1 MKILRFF
8 AFLAACIALS
18 CADAAASGWEA
29 RLAGHPSMPQKFF
42 AVDKDSQTFF
52 LYSRKSPLKLIGS
65 YPCTTGQLPG
75 DKFVEGDLRTPE
87 GVYFI
92 KRKLRKK
99 LDWSLYGNLAYDLNF
114 PNPVDRIK
122 GKTGYGI
129 WVHGRGKK
137 LVPRDTR
144 GCVALN
150 TPDLRDMGSDIEPG
164 LPVVISQRLEVT
176 AAEGPAPELDH
187 AVQRVQA
194 WAEAW
199 ERRSADF
206 FSFYDAASYNK
217 AHGKSFSHF
226 MHRKQRL
233 FKRHDWIQVMPYD
246 IRVVPGPDYLVTYF
260 RQYYRTP
267 SMVSEGVKRLY
278 WQQGA
283 DGELR
288 IVGREWI
295 KTPRT
300 LDAAYLKHVASEV
313 EPLIEGWRA
322 AWEKADLDGYLS
334 YYAFGAE
341 QGKRLGVASIKD
353 HKRHLWNA
361 SAPARVR
368 FGDDKKFDFDPLG
381 VRVTFSQ
388 AYTSAGGFEDRG
400 VKELILEP
408 TNEGWKIIREEWRA
422 M

>member
-1 MKILRFF
+1 MRIIRII
-8 AFLAACIALS
+8 AILAACIAL
-18 CADAAASGWEA
+18 AAMDAAASGWEA

-42 AVDKDSQTFF
+42 AVDKGAQTFF

-65 YPCTTGQLPG
+65 YPCTTGQQPG
-75 DKFVEGDLRTPE
+75 DKNVEGDLRTPE

-92 KRKLRKK
+92 QGKLRKK
-99 LDWSLYGNLAYDLNF
+99 LDWSLYGNLAYNLNF

-144 GCVALN
+144 GCIALN
-150 TPDLRDMGSDIEPG
+150 TPDLRGMGSDIEPG
-164 LPVVISQRLEVT
+164 LPVVISQRLQVSEDN
-176 AAEGPAPELDH
+176 AKEPELDH
-187 AVQRVQA
+187 AVQRVLA
-194 WAEAW
+194 WADAW
-199 ERRSADF
+199 ERRSAEF

-217 AHGKSFSHF
+217 AHGRSFEYF
-226 MHRKQRL
+226 MRRKQRL
-233 FKRHDWIQVMPYD
+233 FKRHDWIQVVPFD
-246 IRVVPGPDYLVTYF
+246 VRVVPGPDYLVTYF

-267 SMVSEGVKRLY
+267 TMISEGIKRLY
-278 WQQGA
+278 WQPGA

-295 KTPRT
+295 KTRRT
-300 LDAAYLKHVASEV
+300 LDDAYLKHVASEV
-313 EPLIEGWRA
+313 EPVISGWRA
-322 AWEKADLDGYLS
+322 AWEKADLDKYLS
-334 YYAFGAE
+334 YYAYGAE

-353 HKRHLWNA
+353 HKRHLWDV
-361 SAPARVR
+361 SAPERVR
-368 FGDDKKFDFDPLG
+368 LGDEKKFDFDPLG
-381 VRVTFSQ
+381 VRVTFDQ
-388 AYTSAGGFEDRG
+388 AYMSTGGFEDHG

-408 TNEGWKIIREEWRA
+408 TDKGWKIIREEWRA